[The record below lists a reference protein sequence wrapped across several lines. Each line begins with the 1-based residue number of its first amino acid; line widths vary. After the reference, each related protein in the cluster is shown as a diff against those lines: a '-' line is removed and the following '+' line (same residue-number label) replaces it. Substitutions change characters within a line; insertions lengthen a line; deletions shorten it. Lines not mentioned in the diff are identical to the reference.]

1 MVTRES
7 RGGGLKQKRR
17 EESLLHLSVYLQ
29 TLGGFVMVSLRPSE
43 RSSWE
48 NLATEKERS
57 ESGRRRRWRVK
68 RDREEKC
75 IRWTAPLVFCEGETL
90 HNVY

>member
-48 NLATEKERS
+48 NLATEREK
-57 ESGRRRRWRVK
+57 RVG
-68 RDREEKC
+68 EEEE
-75 IRWTAPLVFCEGETL
+75 VEGEKRQGGKVHPVDGSPGVL
-90 HNVY
+90 RGGDAA